1 MSEPER
7 CARCGHD
14 TPHERSA
21 YETRSGAWCPACR
34 KWCFPKEAGA

>member
-1 MSEPER
+1 MSDPER

-14 TPHERSA
+14 TPHERSG

-34 KWCFPKEAGA
+34 KWCFPKETGA